1 MRLSSLQWKE
11 VIPES
16 NGRGEEGVQMAGGST
31 EWDNKVEIGRITEG
45 TSWRLMLTLGAVEW
59 CR

>member
-1 MRLSSLQWKE
+1 MMLSSLQWKE

-16 NGRGEEGVQMAGGST
+16 NGRGEEGVQMAGGLI

-45 TSWRLMLTLGAVEW
+45 TSWRLMLTLGAVE
-59 CR
+59 